1 MCSDKTDMKKPLK
14 EYDNGYQTI
23 FISRD
28 IKDISVISDIVGRR
42 KRIFQV
48 GMTLPFCLFN
58 IFCPTHQCIFRI
70 GMFPSKGFKQL
81 KL

>member
-28 IKDISVISDIVGRR
+28 IKDISFLTFPV
-42 KRIFQV
+42 F
-48 GMTLPFCLFN
+48 PFY
-58 IFCPTHQCIFRI
+58 TSRHA
-70 GMFPSKGFKQL
+70 S
-81 KL
+81 